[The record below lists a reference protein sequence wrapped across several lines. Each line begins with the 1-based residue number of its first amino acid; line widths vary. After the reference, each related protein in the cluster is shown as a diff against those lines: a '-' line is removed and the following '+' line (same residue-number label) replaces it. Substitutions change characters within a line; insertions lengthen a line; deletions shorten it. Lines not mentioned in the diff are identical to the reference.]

1 MSKLYRVDLNI
12 DISKVTPNSGFLM
25 KNVDK
30 KEDERGFKE
39 RSGAE
44 VLAFLCDVAVQGANP
59 KVSYAQLEGFR
70 KGLKAL
76 KKASE
81 TEKGELVCN
90 KTDLDI
96 LKNSVR
102 GNTNWPNS
110 DEMFDILEQI
120 MAKLSDPKEVDEN
133 PSTPS

>member
-1 MSKLYRVDLNI
+1 MSKLYKVDLNI
-12 DISKVTPNSGFLM
+12 DVSKVTPNSGFLM

-30 KEDERGFKE
+30 EVDQRGFVE

-70 KGLKAL
+70 KVLKSL
-76 KKASE
+76 SKA

-102 GNTNWPNS
+102 GNTQWPNS

-120 MAKLSDPKEVDEN
+120 MNKLGDAKEVNEN
-133 PSTPS
+133 PSSAS